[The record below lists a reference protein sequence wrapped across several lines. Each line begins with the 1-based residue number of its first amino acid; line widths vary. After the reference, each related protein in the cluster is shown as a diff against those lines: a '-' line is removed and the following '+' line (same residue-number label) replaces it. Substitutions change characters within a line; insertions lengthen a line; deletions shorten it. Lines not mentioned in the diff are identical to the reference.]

1 MALKDRISEDMKA
14 AMRAR
19 DSQRLESIR
28 FLRAA
33 IQRREVDD
41 RVTLGDDGV
50 VSVIQKQLKQCQDA
64 ITQFTE
70 GDRDDLA
77 DKERVY
83 QDILQSYMP
92 RQLDEQ
98 EIDQMVASAMVD
110 TGADNLRDMSKVMAV
125 LKEKLKGKADMSS
138 VSRKVKAQLQ
148 G

>member
-77 DKERVY
+77 DKERFY
-83 QDILQSYMP
+83 QDVLQSYMP
-92 RQLDEQ
+92 QQLDEQ

>member
-41 RVTLGDDGV
+41 RVTLDDDGV

-83 QDILQSYMP
+83 QDVLQSYMP
-92 RQLDEQ
+92 QPLDEQ
-98 EIDQMVASAMVD
+98 EIDQMVTSAMVD

>member
-83 QDILQSYMP
+83 QDVLQSYMP
-92 RQLDEQ
+92 QQLDEQ

>member
-83 QDILQSYMP
+83 QDVLQSYMP
-92 RQLDEQ
+92 QPLDEQ
-98 EIDQMVASAMVD
+98 EIDQMVTSAMVD